1 MGLDNKEIN
10 KLLNYLDKEGI
21 SPLNALEIVKK
32 ANTINP
38 SNYRSHWKMTRFSLY
53 LWQRIK
59 EDKARMLGK
68 KIASIRRVVATD
80 KYKRLYKLYPGF
92 KAFNEAK
99 EVKNLNLL
107 ITDPRHF
114 IHFKERNFVF
124 ENTKRRIPQ
133 GLIDKLR

>member
-1 MGLDNKEIN
+1 MALDNKEITT
-10 KLLNYLDKEGI
+10 LLKYLDKEGI

-38 SNYRSHWKMTRFSLY
+38 SNYRTHWKMSRFSLY
-53 LWQRIK
+53 LWERLK
-59 EDKARMLGK
+59 EYAAKMLGK
-68 KIASIRRVVATD
+68 KIETVRRIVASDT
-80 KYKRLYKLYPGF
+80 YKRLYKLYPRH

-107 ITDPRHF
+107 ITDPRQF
-114 IHFKERNFVF
+114 VHFKERNFVY
-124 ENTKRRIPQ
+124 ENTKHRIPQ

>member
-1 MGLDNKEIN
+1 MGLKNDEVR

-32 ANTINP
+32 HNTINP
-38 SNYRSHWKMTRFSLY
+38 SNYRTHWKMTRFTLY

-68 KIASIRRVVATD
+68 KIDSIRRVVATE
-80 KYKRLYKLYPGF
+80 KYIRLYKLYPGF

-107 ITDPRHF
+107 ITDPRQF
-114 IHFKERNFVF
+114 IHFKERNFVY
-124 ENTKRRIPQ
+124 ENSKQRIPQ

>member
-1 MGLDNKEIN
+1 MALDNKEIK
-10 KLLNYLDKEGI
+10 KLLDYLDKEGI

-38 SNYRSHWKMTRFSLY
+38 SNYRTHWKMTRFTLY
-53 LWQRIK
+53 IWQRIK
-59 EDKARMLGK
+59 EDKANMLGK
-68 KIASIRRVVATD
+68 KIDSIRRVVATE
-80 KYKRLYKLYPGF
+80 KYKRNYKLYPGH

-107 ITDPRHF
+107 ITDPRQF

>member
-1 MGLDNKEIN
+1 MGLKNDEVK

-21 SPLNALEIVKK
+21 SPLNALEVVKK
-32 ANTINP
+32 HNTINP
-38 SNYRSHWKMTRFSLY
+38 SNYRTHWKMTRFTLY

-68 KIASIRRVVATD
+68 KIDSIRRVVATE
-80 KYKRLYKLYPGF
+80 KYKRLYKLYPGH

-107 ITDPRHF
+107 ITDPRQF

-124 ENTKRRIPQ
+124 EGTKQKIPQ
-133 GLIDKLR
+133 KLIDHIR

>member
-1 MGLDNKEIN
+1 MALDNKEITT
-10 KLLNYLDKEGI
+10 LLKYLDKEGI

-68 KIASIRRVVATD
+68 KIDSIRRVVATD

-107 ITDPRHF
+107 ITDPRQF
-114 IHFKERNFVF
+114 IHFKERNFVY
-124 ENTKRRIPQ
+124 ENTKHRIPQ

>member
-1 MGLDNKEIN
+1 MGLKNDEVN

-32 ANTINP
+32 HNTINP
-38 SNYRSHWKMTRFSLY
+38 SNYRTHWKMTRFTLY

-68 KIASIRRVVATD
+68 KIDSIRRVVATE
-80 KYKRLYKLYPGF
+80 KYKRLYDKSPGF

-107 ITDPRHF
+107 ITDPRQF
-114 IHFKERNFVF
+114 IHFKERNFVY
-124 ENTKRRIPQ
+124 ENSKQRIPQ

>member
-1 MGLDNKEIN
+1 MALDNKEIR
-10 KLLNYLDKEGI
+10 KLLDYLDKEGI

-32 ANTINP
+32 HNTINP
-38 SNYRSHWKMTRFSLY
+38 SNYRTHWKMTRFTLY

-59 EDKARMLGK
+59 EDRAQMLGK
-68 KIASIRRVVATD
+68 KIDSIRRVVATE

>member
-1 MGLDNKEIN
+1 MALDNKEITT
-10 KLLNYLDKEGI
+10 LLKYLDKEGI

-68 KIASIRRVVATD
+68 KIDSIRRVVATE

-107 ITDPRHF
+107 ITDPRQF
-114 IHFKERNFVF
+114 IHFKERNFVY
-124 ENTKRRIPQ
+124 ENTKHRIPQ

>member
-1 MGLDNKEIN
+1 MGLKNDEVR
-10 KLLNYLDKEGI
+10 KLLTYLEKEGI

-32 ANTINP
+32 HNTINP
-38 SNYRSHWKMTRFSLY
+38 SNYRTHWKMTRFTLY

-68 KIASIRRVVATD
+68 KIDSIRRVVATE
-80 KYKRLYKLYPGF
+80 KYKILYKLYPGF

-107 ITDPRHF
+107 ITDPRQF
-114 IHFKERNFVF
+114 IHFKERNFVY
-124 ENTKRRIPQ
+124 ENSKQRIPQ

>member
-1 MGLDNKEIN
+1 MALDNKEIR
-10 KLLNYLDKEGI
+10 KLLDYLDKEGI
-21 SPLNALEIVKK
+21 NPLNALEIVKK
-32 ANTINP
+32 HNTINP
-38 SNYRSHWKMTRFSLY
+38 SNYRTHWKMTRFTLY
-53 LWQRIK
+53 IWQRIK
-59 EDKARMLGK
+59 EDKANMLGK
-68 KIASIRRVVATD
+68 KIDSIRRVVATE
-80 KYKRLYKLYPGF
+80 KYKRNYKLYPGH

-107 ITDPRHF
+107 ITDPRQF

>member
-1 MGLDNKEIN
+1 MALDNKEITT
-10 KLLNYLDKEGI
+10 LLKYLDKEGI

-59 EDKARMLGK
+59 EDKAQMLGK
-68 KIASIRRVVATD
+68 KIDSIRRVVATE

-99 EVKNLNLL
+99 EAKNLNLL
-107 ITDPRHF
+107 ITDPRQF
-114 IHFKERNFVF
+114 IHFKERNFVY
-124 ENTKRRIPQ
+124 ENTKHRIPQ

>member
-1 MGLDNKEIN
+1 MALDNKEIR
-10 KLLNYLDKEGI
+10 KLLDYLDKEGI
-21 SPLNALEIVKK
+21 NPLNALEIVKK

-59 EDKARMLGK
+59 EDKANMLGK
-68 KIASIRRVVATD
+68 KIDSIRRVVATE
-80 KYKRLYKLYPGF
+80 KYKRNYKLYPGH

-107 ITDPRHF
+107 ITDPRQF

>member
-1 MGLDNKEIN
+1 MALDNKEIR
-10 KLLNYLDKEGI
+10 KLLDYLDKEGI
-21 SPLNALEIVKK
+21 NPLNALEIVKK
-32 ANTINP
+32 HNTINP

-59 EDKARMLGK
+59 EDKAQMLGK
-68 KIASIRRVVATD
+68 KIDSIRRVVATE
-80 KYKRLYKLYPGF
+80 KYKRLYKLYPGH

-107 ITDPRHF
+107 ITDPRQF
-114 IHFKERNFVF
+114 IHFKERNFVY
-124 ENTKRRIPQ
+124 ENTKHRIPQ

>member
-1 MGLDNKEIN
+1 MGLKNDEVR

-32 ANTINP
+32 HNTINP
-38 SNYRSHWKMTRFSLY
+38 SNYRTHWKMTRFTLY

-68 KIASIRRVVATD
+68 KIDSIRRVVATE
-80 KYKRLYKLYPGF
+80 KYNRLYKLYPGF

-107 ITDPRHF
+107 ITDPRQF
-114 IHFKERNFVF
+114 IHFKERNFVY
-124 ENTKRRIPQ
+124 ENSKQRIPQ

>member
-1 MGLDNKEIN
+1 MALDNKEITT
-10 KLLNYLDKEGI
+10 LLKYLDKEGI

-59 EDKARMLGK
+59 EDKAQMLGK
-68 KIASIRRVVATD
+68 KIDSIRRVVATD

-107 ITDPRHF
+107 ITDPRQF
-114 IHFKERNFVF
+114 IHFKERNFVY
-124 ENTKRRIPQ
+124 ENTKHRIPQ

>member
-1 MGLDNKEIN
+1 MALDNKEITT
-10 KLLNYLDKEGI
+10 LLKYLDKEGI

-68 KIASIRRVVATD
+68 KIDSIRRVVATD

-107 ITDPRHF
+107 ITDPRQF
-114 IHFKERNFVF
+114 IHFKERNFVY
-124 ENTKRRIPQ
+124 EKTKHRIPQ

>member
-1 MGLDNKEIN
+1 MALDNKEIR
-10 KLLNYLDKEGI
+10 KLLDYLDKESI
-21 SPLNALEIVKK
+21 NPLNALEIVKK
-32 ANTINP
+32 HNTINP
-38 SNYRSHWKMTRFSLY
+38 SNYRTHWKMTRFTLY
-53 LWQRIK
+53 IWQRIK
-59 EDKARMLGK
+59 EDKANMLGK
-68 KIASIRRVVATD
+68 KIDSIRRVVATE
-80 KYKRLYKLYPGF
+80 KYKRNYKLYPGH

-107 ITDPRHF
+107 ITDPRQF